1 MLAYYPAGGSVDNGL
16 LNMTYCVA
24 VPLRGFGLTTAWHL
38 VGSRNKM
45 GSVTEIH
52 TDGTAC
58 PRNTAWGGLTASR
71 RRIQLW

>member
-45 GSVTEIH
+45 GT
-52 TDGTAC
+52 
-58 PRNTAWGGLTASR
+58 
-71 RRIQLW
+71 